1 MRRRT
6 VQCSFELLQLGGPG
20 PDSEEALRG
29 NEKSGAPGSS
39 RGPDPEPGEGRRAP
53 TPAVGGRMA
62 CLAGRGRGRRG
73 PCMRQGRGTGRGT
86 GRAMPALAPLRHPRL
101 IEIYSKPPL
110 HTPRGDCYRFA
121 MFRKNAKPWT
131 APEKLLESSA
141 SRGHCRRRWERG
153 AGGLASGGRARSL
166 CTGVLCNVTSPRP
179 QRSGPPKQRSLPP
192 SCDDQKCPRT
202 SPTVP

>member
-1 MRRRT
+1 MGLTLSPVRADGLRP
-6 VQCSFELLQLGGPG
+6 QLWAVARPAWQGGDG
-20 PDSEEALRG
+20 GDE
-29 NEKSGAPGSS
+29 
-39 RGPDPEPGEGRRAP
+39 DPACARAEGRAEGQAEP
-53 TPAVGGRMA
+53 SQ
-62 CLAGRGRGRRG
+62 LL
-73 PCMRQGRGTGRGT
+73 
-86 GRAMPALAPLRHPRL
+86 LAPRRHPRL

-110 HTPRGDCYRFA
+110 HAPRGDCYRFA

-141 SRGHCRRRWERG
+141 SRGHCPRRWERG
-153 AGGLASGGRARSL
+153 AGGLASGGGARSL

-192 SCDDQKCPRT
+192 SCDNQKCPRT

>member
-1 MRRRT
+1 MGLTLSPVRADGLRP
-6 VQCSFELLQLGGPG
+6 QLWAVARP
-20 PDSEEALRG
+20 AWQ
-29 NEKSGAPGSS
+29 S
-39 RGPDPEPGEGRRAP
+39 RGGGDEDPACARAEGRAEGQ
-53 TPAVGGRMA
+53 AE
-62 CLAGRGRGRRG
+62 
-73 PCMRQGRGTGRGT
+73 PCQLL
-86 GRAMPALAPLRHPRL
+86 LAPRRHPRL

-131 APEKLLESSA
+131 APEKLLQSSA
-141 SRGHCRRRWERG
+141 SRGHCPRPWERG
-153 AGGLASGGRARSL
+153 AGGLASGGGARSL
-166 CTGVLCNVTSPRP
+166 CTGVLCNVTSPQL